1 MAQTLAKGLSV
12 VYGVDGNDKTK
23 TDQFT
28 SFAREHYALATGTM
42 LASGAL
48 GVYVAREYAE
58 FEWPVAAGIG
68 LASAAVGLLGASLA
82 YMDRPLFL
90 KYHPWIAGIS
100 FVAVAGPMTFFLTA
114 ETAGL
119 LNFPTALMLGS
130 VAGLAF
136 VAMESALYNYIMDLI
151 PSFDGFITGVANS
164 KPIKELDKIGEAIGN
179 AVNTTVQDLG
189 LQDKPDLD
197 LDAILK
203 SGTDEQKAVA
213 KEMRQLLLRIVVMG
227 DRDPDVL
234 KRYAAVQAQLMWL
247 VYGSDVVHPDPDA
260 DATFIDNNGNPEP
273 PARQSGHYQPPKP
286 AYEGEPFRGELSEA
300 DLDGIANNGPPGIRA
315 LARSTKAALLRA
327 QASNAQRDIDAY
339 NKLVAQLRMELA
351 RNNADLEDQM
361 DD

>member
-1 MAQTLAKGLSV
+1 MAETLAKGLSV

-42 LASGAL
+42 LASGAA
-48 GVYVAREYAE
+48 GVYVAREYGE
-58 FEWPVAAGIG
+58 FGWPVAAGIG

-100 FVAVAGPMTFFLTA
+100 FVAVAGPMTFFLTS

-136 VAMESALYNYIMDLI
+136 VAMESALYNYVMDLI
-151 PSFDGFITGVANS
+151 PSFEGVYAAVGNS
-164 KPIKELDKIGEAIGN
+164 EPVRELDKIGEAIGN
-179 AVNTTVQDLG
+179 AVNTTLQDLG

-203 SGTDEQKAVA
+203 SGTDEQKALA
-213 KEMRQLLLRIVVMG
+213 KESLQLLLRIQMG
-227 DRDPDVL
+227 DRDAL
-234 KRYAAVQAQLMWL
+234 KRYAAVQAQLMLL
-247 VYGSDVVHPDPDA
+247 VHGSDVVHPDPDA

-273 PARQSGHYQPPKP
+273 PARESGVYQPPKP

-327 QASNAQRDIDAY
+327 QASNAQGDIDAY